1 VPPPR
6 GRDTGCRETSRPPPR
21 QCAGGWP

>member
-6 GRDTGCRETSRPPPR
+6 GRDDGCRETSRPPPR